1 MMAASK
7 GRRLARWAPELAV
20 AAALV
25 ILPFGFVAV
34 SGSADLLTRIL
45 IWGIF
50 GLGFDLLFGRTGL
63 LSFGQA
69 AFYGCGGFV
78 TAYLL
83 TSGTLD
89 SVWLAMAAG
98 IAAAAAFSLFVGFL
112 ALRRVGIYF
121 AMITLAFG
129 ELSYFLE
136 NSPLSNWTGG
146 ENGLPGV
153 PAPAIDLGALH
164 YSFAGSWPSYQLVA
178 GFYFLGFVFARFVVR
193 SPVGAVLTAIQ
204 QNPERTAALGH
215 DVARYKLAVFVLAA
229 IFAGCGGALLG
240 IFQSYMPPDAFALD
254 TSGQL
259 VIQTVIGGAGTL
271 IGPAVGAAIWL
282 SLRDV
287 LQQVP
292 AVGDLWKFVLG
303 FVFVVLV
310 TFLPNGIVGTVVRWW
325 THLRAR
331 SRAEVTVDTA
341 ARGAPDSAKPAAAAA
356 HEALLAPVARLAA
369 PGSSATAFALEARDV
384 CKAYGGIR
392 AVDGISLALPRGCF
406 HAIIGPNGAGKST
419 FLRLLKREETVDS
432 GAILMHGID
441 ITSSDV
447 AAAYQYGLSKS
458 YQINQLFAQLT
469 VRQNLRIG
477 ALGRQR
483 GRLRLDIF
491 RSADSFAEVEAIVAA
506 LISELGLAACADLVV
521 NTLPYGEKR
530 RLELGLA
537 LASRPSVLLLDEPLA
552 GLSPAEREDVK
563 QLIRNLRKG
572 RTIVLVE
579 HDMDAVFE
587 LAERITVLHEGHTL
601 VEGTPQEISGDLR
614 VKEAYLGG
622 MAVP

>member
-1 MMAASK
+1 MMGVAD
-7 GRRLARWAPELAV
+7 GRRMARWLPELAMAV
-20 AAALV
+20 ALV
-25 ILPFGFVAV
+25 VLPFGFNAWL
-34 SGSADLLTRIL
+34 GSADLFTRIL

-69 AFYGCGGFV
+69 AFYGAGGFV

-83 TSGTLD
+83 TSGTLAN
-89 SVWLAMAAG
+89 VWLAMAVG
-98 IAAAAAFSLFVGFL
+98 IAAAMAFSAVVGFL
-112 ALRRVGIYF
+112 ALRRIGIYF

-153 PAPAIDLGALH
+153 PAPTIDLAGMH

-178 GFYFLGFVFARFVVR
+178 GFYFIGFVFARCVVL

-204 QNPERTAALGH
+204 QNPQRAAALGH
-215 DVARYKLAVFVLAA
+215 DIGAYKLAVFVLAA
-229 IFAGCGGALLG
+229 AFAGCGGALVG

-271 IGPAVGAAIWL
+271 IGPTVGAAIWL

-292 AVGDLWKFVLG
+292 AIGDLWKFTLG

-310 TFLPNGIVGTVVRWW
+310 TFLPNGIVGAIMRWLLQLW
-325 THLRAR
+325 PRKPVAVGAA
-331 SRAEVTVDTA
+331 SVTGDAA
-341 ARGAPDSAKPAAAAA
+341 AR
-356 HEALLAPVARLAA
+356 ERLLAPLRGGAA
-369 PGSSATAFALEARDV
+369 LGAKAPDFALEARDIR
-384 CKAYGGIR
+384 KAYGGIR
-392 AVDGISLALPRGCF
+392 AVDGVSLALREGTC
-406 HAIIGPNGAGKST
+406 HAVIGPNGAGKST

-432 GAILMHGID
+432 GEILLHGAD
-441 ITSSDV
+441 ITAAGV
-447 AAAYQYGLSKS
+447 TAAYQYGLAKS
-458 YQINQLFAQLT
+458 YQINQLFPQLT

-483 GRLRLDIF
+483 GRWRLDVF
-491 RSADSFAEVEAIVAA
+491 RSAEGFAKVEAVIAA
-506 LISELGLAACADLVV
+506 LLEELDLTGCAGLVV

-537 LASRPSVLLLDEPLA
+537 LASQPSVLLLDEPLA
-552 GLSPAEREDVK
+552 GLSPSEREGVK
-563 QLIRNLRKG
+563 HLIRKLGKG

-587 LAERITVLHEGHTL
+587 LAERITVMHEGRVL
-601 VEGTPQEISGDLR
+601 AEGTPKDITSDPLVRQ
-614 VKEAYLGG
+614 AYLGG
-622 MAVP
+622 MAP

>member
-1 MMAASK
+1 MMGAAD
-7 GRRLARWAPELAV
+7 GRRLARWLPELAMAV
-20 AAALV
+20 VLV
-25 ILPFGFVAV
+25 VLPFGFDAWL
-34 SGSADLLTRIL
+34 GSVDLFTRIL

-69 AFYGCGGFV
+69 AFYGAGGFV

-83 TSGTLD
+83 TSGTLAN
-89 SVWLAMAAG
+89 VWLAMAAG
-98 IAAAAAFSLFVGFL
+98 IAAASAFSVVVGFL
-112 ALRRVGIYF
+112 ALRRIGIYF

-153 PAPAIDLGALH
+153 PAPTIDLAGLH

-178 GFYFLGFVFARFVVR
+178 GFYFVGFVFARCVVL

-204 QNPERTAALGH
+204 QNPQRAAALGH
-215 DVARYKLAVFVLAA
+215 DIGAYKLAVFVLAA
-229 IFAGCGGALLG
+229 AFAGCGGGLLG

-271 IGPAVGAAIWL
+271 IGPTVGAAIWL

-292 AVGDLWKFVLG
+292 AIGDLWKFILG

-310 TFLPNGIVGTVVRWW
+310 TFLPNGIVGAIMRW
-325 THLRAR
+325 LRR
-331 SRAEVTVDTA
+331 LWPR
-341 ARGAPDSAKPAAAAA
+341 RPAAAGAA
-356 HEALLAPVARLAA
+356 SAASGAAARERLLAPLRESAA
-369 PGSSATAFALEARDV
+369 PGAKSPDFALEARDV
-384 CKAYGGIR
+384 RKAYGGIH
-392 AVDGISLALPRGCF
+392 AVDGVSLALREGAC

-419 FLRLLKREETVDS
+419 FLRLLKREEPVDS
-432 GAILMHGID
+432 GKILLHGAD
-441 ITSSDV
+441 ITTADV
-447 AAAYQYGLSKS
+447 TAAYQYGLAKS
-458 YQINQLFAQLT
+458 YQINQLFPQLT
-469 VRQNLRIG
+469 VRENLRIG

-483 GRLRLDIF
+483 GRWRLDVF
-491 RSADSFAEVEAIVAA
+491 RSAESFAQVEAVVSA
-506 LISELGLAACADLVV
+506 LLEELDLTGCADLVV
-521 NTLPYGEKR
+521 NMLPYGEKR

-537 LASRPSVLLLDEPLA
+537 LASQPSVLLLDEPLA
-552 GLSPAEREDVK
+552 GLSPAEREGVK
-563 QLIRNLRKG
+563 QLIRKLGKG

-587 LAERITVLHEGHTL
+587 LAERITVLHEGRVL
-601 VEGTPQEISGDLR
+601 AEGTPKEITGEPLVR
-614 VKEAYLGG
+614 QAYLGG
-622 MAVP
+622 MAP